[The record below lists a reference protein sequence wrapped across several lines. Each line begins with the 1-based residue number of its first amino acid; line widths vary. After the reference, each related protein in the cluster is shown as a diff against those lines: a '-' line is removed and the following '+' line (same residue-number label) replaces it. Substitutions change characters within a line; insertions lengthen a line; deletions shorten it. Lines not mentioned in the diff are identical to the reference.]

1 MNVTISTHNGTSV
14 AREHNI
20 RNEKVVSKEKHI
32 DPNGIYEIWL
42 DEPIRQAYERLFGE
56 SVRRYNEKQNR
67 VERKIDSYYN
77 TICKDK
83 KKHPVYEMIIGIYGK
98 NEDGSPICSVEQG
111 KEIMRKFVEEW
122 QERNPNLELIGAYY
136 HADEEGEPHVHLDY
150 VPVAHGYKKGMDTQT
165 GLVKALGE
173 QGFEKQGKATAQ
185 IQWEKRENDYLTG
198 LCEAMGLTVEHPQI
212 KGKEHLETQAYKL
225 VKRVEELEQAEKEVT
240 EHFLDVDAKAVEAEE
255 RAKRAEKEAENAEK
269 RVDNAERKLKETN
282 AKHKVAA
289 TELKEV
295 LDKKARA
302 SEIHK
307 ISDLFGETQ
316 TYHKNMLESTRA
328 IGSEA
333 YQHSMESKKTLEQ
346 AELMKLKTEQKEQ
359 EIAPLH
365 EKAEKL
371 LQLAEA
377 DREQARQLLNN
388 QERLIE
394 NRAEALAQQRLN
406 NSFHGAES
414 GREKRLMDYCDTIKF
429 SDGSSVL
436 ERFQTAEQELEKQ
449 IQAEM
454 EAEAL
459 RKRKYNIDR

>member
-98 NEDGSPICSVEQG
+98 NKDGSPICSVEQG

-212 KGKEHLETQAYKL
+212 KGKEHLETQTFKL
-225 VKRVEELEQAEKEVT
+225 VKHVEKLEQAEKEAT
-240 EHFLDVDAKAVEAEE
+240 EHFLDADARAIEAEE
-255 RAKRAEKEAENAEK
+255 RVKFAKREAENAEK
-269 RVDNAERKLKETN
+269 RTDNAERKLQEAN
-282 AKHKVAA
+282 VKHKVAA
-289 TELKEV
+289 AELKEV
-295 LDKKARA
+295 LDKKSRA
-302 SEIHK
+302 SEIHR
-307 ISDLFGETQ
+307 SFFDREVQ
-316 TYHKNMLESTRA
+316 SYHANMLEATRA
-328 IGSEA
+328 IGNEA
-333 YQHSMESKKTLEQ
+333 YENVMQAKKTLQE
-346 AELMKLKTEQKEQ
+346 AELMKLKIKQKEQ
-359 EIAPLH
+359 KIAPLY

-371 LQLAEA
+371 VQSAKS
-377 DREQARQLLNN
+377 DREQARQLLSN
-388 QERLIE
+388 QEKLIE
-394 NRAEALAQQRLN
+394 NRAEALAQQCLN
-406 NSFHGAES
+406 NSFHGSES
-414 GREKRLMDYCDTIKF
+414 SREKRLMAYCDTIKF

-436 ERFQTAEQELEKQ
+436 EHFQAAEQELEKQ
-449 IQAEM
+449 IQEKIGAET
-454 EAEAL
+454 L
-459 RKRKYNIDR
+459 RRKKYNIDR